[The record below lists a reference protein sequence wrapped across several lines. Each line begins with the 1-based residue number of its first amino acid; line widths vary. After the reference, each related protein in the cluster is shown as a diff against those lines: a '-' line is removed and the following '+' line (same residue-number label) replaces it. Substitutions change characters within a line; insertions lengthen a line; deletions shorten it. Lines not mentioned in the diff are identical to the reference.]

1 MIKEI
6 KSEENRKVYLDLL
19 RIVAIF
25 MVLYNHT
32 NTRGYVLFT
41 VAQESPLYWS
51 YLFFSIF
58 IRINVPVFFMISGAL
73 LLPRQESAGQV
84 VHKRITRIAAA
95 LLLSSVVGYLYQ
107 LHLDL
112 SKFSQGYFFKT
123 LYSNGLTVPLWYLY
137 AYLAFLVVLPLLQSF
152 AKSLSCK
159 QYIYMIEV
167 YLAFQCLSIFEY
179 IFGPGG
185 GYFP

>member
-1 MIKEI
+1 
-6 KSEENRKVYLDLL
+6 
-19 RIVAIF
+19 

-32 NTRGYVLFT
+32 GTRGYVLFT
-41 VAQESPLYWS
+41 IAQGSPLYWS

-58 IRINVPVFFMISGAL
+58 IKINVPVFSMISGAL

-84 VHKRITRIAAA
+84 AYRRITRFTAA
-95 LLLSSVVGYLYQ
+95 LVLCSMVGYLYQ

-112 SKFSQGYFFKT
+112 SKFSLEYFFRT
-123 LYSNGLTVPLWYLY
+123 LYSNRLTNASWYLY
-137 AYLAFLVVLPLLQSF
+137 AYLAFLVALPLLQSF
-152 AKSLSCK
+152 AKSLSYK

-179 IFGPGG
+179 IFEP
-185 GYFP
+185 GYFS